1 MLYSMYYV
9 LCIMGYK
16 GDARGVVQS
25 VAVGLEHWHI
35 ELSFIVLYVE
45 GSLELNK
52 NEITWMRLKT
62 DCSMSFIGHHIDWTY
77 TII

>member
-25 VAVGLEHWHI
+25 VAVGLEH
-35 ELSFIVLYVE
+35 
-45 GSLELNK
+45 
-52 NEITWMRLKT
+52 
-62 DCSMSFIGHHIDWTY
+62 
-77 TII
+77 